1 MSITFRLACPILI
14 TPMMCLLCGGCC
26 CSGFG
31 ACRRRYGR
39 PSGKGF
45 LELADHPEGP
55 GRGGPDPAPQGEAL
69 LAVGFAHVRAADRPQ
84 RRGPAFEH
92 AHLAHA
98 AAAVDAADRD
108 ALAAQA

>member
-45 LELADHPEGP
+45 PELADHPQGH
-55 GRGGPDPAPQGEAL
+55 GRGGRDPPRQGEAL
-69 LAVGFAHVRAADRPQ
+69 LLGGVAHVRPAGPPPP
-84 RRGPAFEH
+84 RGPALGH
-92 AHLAHA
+92 APPCPPP
-98 AAAVDAADRD
+98 
-108 ALAAQA
+108 